1 MNGKHSNTAV
11 GARLFWFP
19 KNFAT
24 ITDEPWVLSSVFEGL
39 IIVFFSKAV
48 QLSNYS
54 SVGMSN
60 GMVVVCDV
68 CDICDEEGQRL
79 FAKRAITEIKDNSLS
94 LFVTFSVFLKKK
106 GSGHFIVNLK
116 SLNSFIRYKH
126 KIENLDLL
134 RFIVREDD

>member
-1 MNGKHSNTAV
+1 MENIQI
-11 GARLFWFP
+11 RLS
-19 KNFAT
+19 
-24 ITDEPWVLSSVFEGL
+24 EPDCFGFQRISLLLLTSPGSCRVFSKDLSSL
-39 IIVFFSKAV
+39 FFSKAV

-94 LFVTFSVFLKKK
+94 LFVTFSVSLKKK